1 MSSIVES
8 QASAP
13 DVRAGVPTRRSSLAR
28 KRAIEGYLCILP
40 WLIGFICF
48 TLGPMIGALVLSFAD
63 YDIITPPRFTGLANL
78 SRVLNDPLLYRSL
91 GNTAYISLLA
101 VPLQQSLALTL
112 AMALNQKLRGI
123 AFYRTVFYLPSQMPL
138 VAAALLWLW
147 VLNPDF
153 GLANALLDKL
163 GIPPLKWLFDVN
175 LVKPSIVMITLWG
188 GIGTPMIVF
197 LAGLQGVPESLY
209 EAASID
215 GAGAWQRFRNVTVP
229 MISPVIFFNLIIG
242 VIASFQAYFTLVYTT
257 TQGGPA
263 NASLIYIIYLF
274 FKAFKDFEMGYASAL
289 AWLLFLVVLALT
301 AIQFYFARRWVH
313 YEGGER
319 T

>member
-1 MSSIVES
+1 MSAVVETK
-8 QASAP
+8 AGAP
-13 DVRAGVPTRRSSLAR
+13 VRRSSLAR
-28 KRAIEGYLCILP
+28 KQAIEGYLCLLP

-48 TLGPMIGALVLSFAD
+48 TIGPMVGALALSFTE
-63 YDIITPPRFTGLANL
+63 YEIITPPEFTGMRNFR
-78 SRVLNDPLLYRSL
+78 RVFGDPLFYTSLY
-91 GNTAYISLLA
+91 NTAYIALLA
-101 VPLQQSLALTL
+101 VPLQQVVALALAL
-112 AMALNQKLRGI
+112 ALNQKLRGVT
-123 AFYRTVFYLPSQMPL
+123 FYRTIFYLPSQMPL

-147 VLNPDF
+147 IFNPDF
-153 GLANALLDKL
+153 GLANALLSMFGL
-163 GIPPLKWLFDVN
+163 GPVRWLFDIDW
-175 LVKPSIVMITLWG
+175 VKPSIVLITLWG

-215 GAGAWQRFRNVTVP
+215 GAGSWQRFRNVTVP

-242 VIASFQAYFTLVYTT
+242 IIASFQAYFTLVYTT

-274 FKAFKDFEMGYASAL
+274 FKAFKDFEMGYASSL
-289 AWLLFLVVLALT
+289 AWLLFMVVLVLT
-301 AIQFYFARRWVH
+301 GIQFYLAKRWVH